1 MTSTTSAADPAR
13 PAPAAPDPMALL
25 RSRAYVRLL
34 LLAALLGLPI
44 SALAYFFLQLVA
56 HLQQWVFHDLPA
68 ALGVAAGAAWWPLPV
83 LAVAG
88 LVVGLVIKLLPGQG
102 GHSPADGFQAGH
114 GPPPTRYLA
123 GIALAAVVSL
133 GLGVVL
139 GPEAPLIALGG
150 GLAAM
155 VIRLGRTRPDD
166 RTVAVV
172 GSTGSFAAIS
182 TLLGSPL
189 PGAFLLMETAGLGG
203 PMLGLVLLPGLL
215 AAGLGALVFVG
226 LGSVTGL
233 GSVSLAIPDLPPIA
247 RPELS
252 EFGWALVIGVLAVA
266 LGFPIRTIGQ
276 RVKLLSASRPVFV
289 AVAVGVVIGAL
300 AALYATATDHSWSDV
315 LFSGQNQ
322 LAPLVD
328 SAAGYSVAALVLLLA
343 CKGLAY
349 GLALG
354 AFRGGP
360 VFPAMFLGAA
370 MGIALSHLPGLRLV
384 PAVGMGIGAMS
395 AVMLRLPLTSVLL
408 AAILLAPDSVAV
420 VPLVIVAVVVAFVAS
435 ARLGPPP
442 ARPSEQTQPA
452 VQPAAQPEPDD
463 PRRPGAQIS

>member
-1 MTSTTSAADPAR
+1 M
-13 PAPAAPDPMALL
+13 
-25 RSRAYVRLL
+25 
-34 LLAALLGLPI
+34 PI

-114 GPPPTRYLA
+114 GPPPPRYLL

-150 GLAAM
+150 GLAAAA
-155 VIRLGRTRPDD
+155 VRLAAHAPDAGGRRGRGD
-166 RTVAVV
+166 R
-172 GSTGSFAAIS
+172 SFAAIS
-182 TLLGSPL
+182 TLFGSPL
-189 PGAFLLMETAGLGG
+189 PGAFLLMEAAGLGG
-203 PMLGLVLLPGLL
+203 PMLGRCCCPGLL

-226 LGSVTGL
+226 LDSSTGL
-233 GSVSLAIPDLPPIA
+233 GHGLAGHPRPAAVRPAGVERVRLGAGHRRAAAVLGRAIRRLGLRVQLLVGEPAGA
-247 RPELS
+247 R
-252 EFGWALVIGVLAVA
+252 
-266 LGFPIRTIGQ
+266 R
-276 RVKLLSASRPVFV
+276 R
-289 AVAVGVVIGAL
+289 AVGLVVARAGHRL
-300 AALYATATDHSWSDV
+300 RQRDRHSWSDV
-315 LFSGQNQ
+315 LFSGQSE

-328 SAAGYSVAALVLLLA
+328 SAAGYSVAALLLLLA

-349 GLALG
+349 GLSLG

-370 MGIALSHLPGLRLV
+370 GGIALSHLPGLPLV
-384 PAVGMGIGAMS
+384 PAVAMGIGAMS
-395 AVMLRLPLTSVLL
+395 RGH
-408 AAILLAPDSVAV
+408 AAAA
-420 VPLVIVAVVVAFVAS
+420 AH
-435 ARLGPPP
+435 LGAAGDDP
-442 ARPSEQTQPA
+442 ARR
-452 VQPAAQPEPDD
+452 
-463 PRRPGAQIS
+463 RRPRGRCRW